1 MPETITGSGERQP
14 LHFADYTVRP
24 AQDSDVVALF
34 PIVVEF
40 ATSFV
45 PEWGPYEA
53 TFRSLLKDDHA
64 CFLVGDL
71 EGSPVGYLL
80 GFDHPTF
87 FANGLVAWVEEVA
100 VCSSLRGKG
109 LGRALMTAF
118 EEWATSRGCKL
129 AALATRRAAGFY
141 RALGYEESAT
151 YFRKLL

>member
-1 MPETITGSGERQP
+1 M
-14 LHFADYTVRP
+14 HFADYTVRP

-64 CFLVGDL
+64 SFLVGDL